1 MMKKKLLLTVVALF
15 TAYLC
20 TWAQSGTCGENL
32 TWKIENGVLTIS
44 GTGEMSNYYP
54 ENGDDRHGPW
64 NDYLEAFTSIVVE
77 EGVTAIGEYGF
88 AKCSNITSASLPSTL
103 TKIHW
108 CAFED
113 CKNLT
118 TLEIPSSVTHI
129 GAYAFDG
136 CEKLVEKENYIRYV
150 GNWAVGTTDNSLTT
164 YTLRENAIGLID
176 RLFYECTELNSIEL
190 PENLKYIMGSFA
202 GCSNLESITIPASV
216 KKLEHTAFLA
226 CYGLKSFRC
235 LSTTPPILGSTE
247 VFFTEGSKKLDA
259 ILYVPSANA
268 YSEWLPYFNI
278 IVGEDNTVLGI
289 CGENLTWKIENGVLT
304 ISGTG
309 EMYDYY
315 PENGDDRH
323 GPWNDYLEAFTSIV
337 VEEGVTA
344 IGQYGFAKCSNIT
357 SASLPSTLINID
369 WCAFEDCKNLTTL
382 EIPSSVTHIGAY
394 AFDGCDKLV
403 QVENNIHYVG
413 NWAVGVSDQSLST
426 YSFRNNTIGI
436 AGRFCCN
443 NNNIV
448 SFQFPEGIKYL
459 GTDVLWGCS
468 NLESVTLPSSIE
480 IVSDAAISGNPKL
493 VKATCLSRTF
503 RPEFPHSFNE
513 INLNAVLYVYEP
525 TKYTLWAESFGGG
538 IKALNDDEGQLYVNG
553 IYYTINEDGASVSVT
568 YGPDGEGTYSGN
580 VTVPAS
586 VSIGGKTYSV
596 TGIGENAFKGC
607 SSLTSVTLPEGLKT
621 IGHRGFDVCTSL
633 ESINFPSTLTSIGD
647 HAFALCAALKG
658 EIALPAGVTSLPIGA
673 FAYCESI
680 TSLTLPST
688 FKTIGIE
695 TFLNCKSLETV
706 NLPNGLT
713 GIGESAFSVCGKLV
727 SITLPQSLT
736 DLGGNVFSG
745 CSSLKSIAIPSGV
758 KVIGRDAFASC
769 TSLETVS
776 LSEGLTEIGVNAFL
790 DCKSLTSVTIPA
802 SVTKVGDQAFKMCEA
817 LLKVALPDALAT
829 IGNYVFAACLN
840 LKEVNIPS
848 SLKQLPEGMFHDC
861 CALEEVVIP
870 ASSTA
875 IGINTFHNCQSLKN
889 VALPAGLTKIGSCAF
904 EWSGLTSVDIPEAV
918 TQIDEKAFSGCSAL
932 ADVTV
937 SWKEPI
943 SINENVFAESMK
955 ETLHVPSGTQSAYQ
969 QATGWMDFENIVS
982 DDTEPEPEPETE
994 NAFAINDTKVMA
1006 GSVFTMP
1013 VELKNSCEVAAFQCD
1028 IYLPEGITLQKN
1040 NKGKYEIS
1048 LDENRKDDHTIT
1060 IAEQPD
1066 GAIRIVVASL
1076 SSSTFSGTEG
1086 TLFNM
1091 ELLVAED
1098 VSGEKSVAIK
1108 NIHISEADGKRH
1120 ELADADATVSIQTYT
1135 PADANNDGMIAI
1147 DDVVLTINAVLG
1159 NTSENF
1165 VFDAADMNGD
1175 GQILIDD
1182 VVKVINA
1189 VLGVNTSAASNAR
1202 RADINESF
1210 ILNHTESG
1218 LGMSVSNAAGY
1229 AALQYDLQLP
1239 EGAEV
1244 TDVRFTGK
1252 SNHKVTFREMD
1263 GNVVRV
1269 IVVSLTN
1276 EAFSGN
1282 ELLDVMIDSA
1292 QDAEISIEN
1301 ACVATRNG
1309 AVSKVQNASAKIG
1322 GNATAIDQL
1331 LDGMARADVYDLN
1344 GKLVKKNAATAAGL
1358 QKGVY
1363 IINGK
1368 KITIK

>member
-1 MMKKKLLLTVVALF
+1 MKKKLLLTVVALF
-15 TAYLC
+15 TVYLC
-20 TWAQSGTCGENL
+20 TWAQSGT
-32 TWKIENGVLTIS
+32 
-44 GTGEMSNYYP
+44 
-54 ENGDDRHGPW
+54 
-64 NDYLEAFTSIVVE
+64 
-77 EGVTAIGEYGF
+77 
-88 AKCSNITSASLPSTL
+88 
-103 TKIHW
+103 
-108 CAFED
+108 
-113 CKNLT
+113 
-118 TLEIPSSVTHI
+118 
-129 GAYAFDG
+129 
-136 CEKLVEKENYIRYV
+136 
-150 GNWAVGTTDNSLTT
+150 
-164 YTLRENAIGLID
+164 
-176 RLFYECTELNSIEL
+176 
-190 PENLKYIMGSFA
+190 
-202 GCSNLESITIPASV
+202 
-216 KKLEHTAFLA
+216 
-226 CYGLKSFRC
+226 
-235 LSTTPPILGSTE
+235 
-247 VFFTEGSKKLDA
+247 
-259 ILYVPSANA
+259 
-268 YSEWLPYFNI
+268 
-278 IVGEDNTVLGI
+278 

-344 IGQYGFAKCSNIT
+344 IGEYGFAKCSNVT
-357 SASLPSTLINID
+357 SASLPSTLTNIE

-394 AFDGCDKLV
+394 VFDGCEKLV
-403 QVENNIHYVG
+403 EKENNIRYVG
-413 NWAVGVSDQSLST
+413 NWAVGTTDDSFAT
-426 YSFRNNTIGI
+426 YILRENTIGLI
-436 AGRFCCN
+436 DRLFSECTELNSIDLPDNLKYIGCESFRRCSKMESLTIPASVIRIPLGLSEAHGLKHIVVDENNQVYDSRENCN
-443 NNNIV
+443 AIIETGTNTLIV
-448 SFQFPEGIKYL
+448 GCQSTVIPNSVTKIGIGAFQNWETLEKITIPLSIVEITQHAFE
-459 GTDVLWGCS
+459 GCS
-468 NLESVTLPSSIE
+468 NLINVISLSSTPPYLQGEAFTNIHP
-480 IVSDAAISGNPKL
+480 D
-493 VKATCLSRTF
+493 
-503 RPEFPHSFNE
+503 
-513 INLNAVLYVYEP
+513 AVLYVPDVKAYQESE
-525 TKYTLWAESFGGG
+525 WAQYFGGG
-538 IKALNDDEGQLYVNG
+538 IKALEEESAEPFVDG
-553 IYYTINEDGASVSVT
+553 IYYAFNGDGTSVSVT

-621 IGHRGFDVCTSL
+621 IGIRGFDVCTSL

-647 HAFALCAALKG
+647 YAFALCAALKG
-658 EIALPAGVTSLPIGA
+658 EIVLPAGVTSLPIGA

-695 TFLNCKSLETV
+695 TFLHCKSLETV

-713 GIGESAFSVCGKLV
+713 GIGESAFSVCGKLA

-790 DCKSLTSVTIPA
+790 DCKSLTSVTVPS
-802 SVTKVGDQAFKMCEA
+802 SVTKVGEQAFKMCVA
-817 LLKVALPDALAT
+817 LLKVTLPDALET
-829 IGNYVFAACLN
+829 IGSYVFGACIN
-840 LKEVNIPS
+840 LKEVNTPS

-889 VALPAGLTKIGSCAF
+889 VTIPAGVTKIGACAF
-904 EWSGLTSVDIPEAV
+904 EWSGLTSVDIPETV

-943 SINENVFAESMK
+943 SINENVFAESMR
-955 ETLHVPSGTQSAYQ
+955 ETLHVPSGAQSAYQ
-969 QATGWMDFENIVS
+969 QAVGWMDFENIVS
-982 DDTEPEPEPETE
+982 DDTEPEPEPETD

-1006 GSVFTMP
+1006 GSAFTMP

-1040 NKGKYEIS
+1040 NKGDYEIS

-1091 ELLVAED
+1091 ELLAAED
-1098 VSGEKSVAIK
+1098 ASGEKNIAIK
-1108 NIHISEADGKRH
+1108 NVYISEANGKRH
-1120 ELADADATVSIQTYT
+1120 DLADAEATVAIQTYT

-1189 VLGVNTSAASNAR
+1189 VLGVNTSAASNVR

-1344 GKLVKKNAATAAGL
+1344 GKLVKKNAATVAGL
-1358 QKGVY
+1358 QKGIY

>member
-1 MMKKKLLLTVVALF
+1 MAIFDKFATYIINLYQIFTMMKKKLLLTVVALF
-15 TAYLC
+15 TVYLC
-20 TWAQSGTCGENL
+20 TWAQSGT
-32 TWKIENGVLTIS
+32 
-44 GTGEMSNYYP
+44 
-54 ENGDDRHGPW
+54 
-64 NDYLEAFTSIVVE
+64 
-77 EGVTAIGEYGF
+77 
-88 AKCSNITSASLPSTL
+88 
-103 TKIHW
+103 
-108 CAFED
+108 
-113 CKNLT
+113 
-118 TLEIPSSVTHI
+118 
-129 GAYAFDG
+129 
-136 CEKLVEKENYIRYV
+136 
-150 GNWAVGTTDNSLTT
+150 
-164 YTLRENAIGLID
+164 
-176 RLFYECTELNSIEL
+176 
-190 PENLKYIMGSFA
+190 
-202 GCSNLESITIPASV
+202 
-216 KKLEHTAFLA
+216 
-226 CYGLKSFRC
+226 
-235 LSTTPPILGSTE
+235 
-247 VFFTEGSKKLDA
+247 
-259 ILYVPSANA
+259 
-268 YSEWLPYFNI
+268 
-278 IVGEDNTVLGI
+278 

-323 GPWNDYLEAFTSIV
+323 GPWNDYLEVFTSIV

-344 IGQYGFAKCSNIT
+344 IGEYGFAKCSNVT
-357 SASLPSTLINID
+357 SASLPSTLTNIE

-394 AFDGCDKLV
+394 AFDGCEKLV
-403 QVENNIHYVG
+403 EKENNIRYVG
-413 NWAVGVSDQSLST
+413 NWAVGTIDKSLAT
-426 YSFRNNTIGI
+426 YTLRENTTGLIDRLFFECTELNSI
-436 AGRFCCN
+436 DLPDN
-443 NNNIV
+443 L
-448 SFQFPEGIKYL
+448 KYL
-459 GTDVLWGCS
+459 GNESFRGCEKLENLTIPASVIKISVNFDFDAPHGLKHIVVDENNQVYDSRENCNAIIETGTNTLIVGCQSTVIPNSITKIGIGAFRNWETLEKITIPLSVVEITQHAFEGCS
-468 NLESVTLPSSIE
+468 NLINVISLSSTPPYLQ
-480 IVSDAAISGNPKL
+480 GNAFTNIHPD
-493 VKATCLSRTF
+493 
-503 RPEFPHSFNE
+503 
-513 INLNAVLYVYEP
+513 AVLYVPDVKAYQESE
-525 TKYTLWAESFGGG
+525 WAQYFGGG
-538 IKALNDDEGQLYVNG
+538 IKALEEESTEPFVNG
-553 IYYTINEDGASVSVT
+553 IYYAFNEDGTSVSVT

-621 IGHRGFDVCTSL
+621 IGIRGFDVCTSL

-647 HAFALCAALKG
+647 YAFALCAALKG
-658 EIALPAGVTSLPIGA
+658 EIALPAGVTSLPLGA
-673 FAYCESI
+673 FTGCESI
-680 TSLTLPST
+680 TSLTLSST

-695 TFLNCKSLETV
+695 TFLNCKSLEVV
-706 NLPNGLT
+706 NLPNGLA
-713 GIGESAFSVCGKLV
+713 GIGESAFCSCGKLV

-790 DCKSLTSVTIPA
+790 DCKSLTSVTVPS
-802 SVTKVGDQAFKMCEA
+802 SVTKVGEQAFKMCVA

-829 IGNYVFAACLN
+829 IGNYVFAACPN
-840 LKEVNIPS
+840 LKEVNTPS

-889 VALPAGLTKIGSCAF
+889 VTIPAGVTKIGACAF
-904 EWSGLTSVDIPEAV
+904 EWSGLTSVDIPETV

-1159 NTSENF
+1159 NASENF

>member
-1 MMKKKLLLTVVALF
+1 MKKKLLLTVVALF
-15 TAYLC
+15 TVYLC

-44 GTGEMSNYYP
+44 GTGEMSSYYL
-54 ENGDDRHGPW
+54 ENADDRHGPW

-88 AKCSNITSASLPSTL
+88 AKCSNVTSASLPSTL
-103 TKIHW
+103 TNIEW
-108 CAFED
+108 SAFRD

-136 CEKLVEKENYIRYV
+136 CEKMVEKENNIRYV
-150 GNWAVGTTDNSLTT
+150 GSWAVGTTDDSFAT
-164 YTLRENAIGLID
+164 YILHENTIGLID
-176 RLFYECTELNSIEL
+176 RLFSECTELNSIDL
-190 PENLKYIMGSFA
+190 PDNLKYIGCESFRR
-202 GCSNLESITIPASV
+202 CSKMESLTIPASV
-216 KKLEHTAFLA
+216 IRIPLGLSEAH
-226 CYGLKSFRC
+226 GLKHIVVDENNQVYDSRENC
-235 LSTTPPILGSTE
+235 N
-247 VFFTEGSKKLDA
+247 A
-259 ILYVPSANA
+259 IIETGTNTL
-268 YSEWLPYFNI
+268 
-278 IVGEDNTVLGI
+278 IVGCQSTVIPNSVTKIGI
-289 CGENLTWKIENGVLT
+289 GAFRNWETLEKIT
-304 ISGTG
+304 I
-309 EMYDYY
+309 
-315 PENGDDRH
+315 P
-323 GPWNDYLEAFTSIV
+323 LSIV
-337 VEEGVTA
+337 E
-344 IGQYGFAKCSNIT
+344 IT
-357 SASLPSTLINID
+357 QH
-369 WCAFEDCKNLTTL
+369 AFE
-382 EIPSSVTHIGAY
+382 
-394 AFDGCDKLV
+394 
-403 QVENNIHYVG
+403 
-413 NWAVGVSDQSLST
+413 
-426 YSFRNNTIGI
+426 
-436 AGRFCCN
+436 
-443 NNNIV
+443 
-448 SFQFPEGIKYL
+448 
-459 GTDVLWGCS
+459 GCS
-468 NLESVTLPSSIE
+468 NLINVISLSSTPPYLQGEAFTNIHP
-480 IVSDAAISGNPKL
+480 D
-493 VKATCLSRTF
+493 
-503 RPEFPHSFNE
+503 
-513 INLNAVLYVYEP
+513 AVLYVPDVKAYQESE
-525 TKYTLWAESFGGG
+525 WAQYFGGG
-538 IKALNDDEGQLYVNG
+538 IKALEEEAAEPFVDG
-553 IYYTINEDGASVSVT
+553 IYYAFNEDGASVSVT

-621 IGHRGFDVCTSL
+621 IGIRGFDVCTSL

-647 HAFALCAALKG
+647 YAFALCAALKG
-658 EIALPAGVTSLPIGA
+658 EIVLPTGVTSLPIGA

-695 TFLNCKSLETV
+695 TFLHCKSLETV

-713 GIGESAFSVCGKLV
+713 GIGESAFSGCVKLSSV
-727 SITLPQSLT
+727 EFPQNLVE
-736 DLGGNVFSG
+736 LGGNCFSGCTSLKSVSIPHGVKNIWTDTFAG
-745 CSSLKSIAIPSGV
+745 CSSL
-758 KVIGRDAFASC
+758 
-769 TSLETVS
+769 ETVTF
-776 LSEGLTEIGVNAFL
+776 SEGLELIGNNAFL
-790 DCKSLTSVTIPA
+790 CCSALKSASIPSTVKELGYNAFSQCTALMTITLSESLEKIGFNAFLQCHALKEIIIPENVTEMEDGIFNSCSSLESVT
-802 SVTKVGDQAFKMCEA
+802 
-817 LLKVALPDALAT
+817 LPDGLAKM
-829 IGNYVFAACLN
+829 GKYVFVACNN
-840 LKEVNIPS
+840 LKDINIPS
-848 SLKQLPEGMFHDC
+848 ALKELPEGTFHDC
-861 CALEEVVIP
+861 CALEDVVIP

-889 VALPAGLTKIGSCAF
+889 VTIPAGVTKIGASAF
-904 EWSGLTSVDIPEAV
+904 EWSGLTSVDIPETV

-943 SINENVFAESMK
+943 SINENVFAESMR
-955 ETLHVPSGTQSAYQ
+955 ETLHVPSGAQSAYQ
-969 QATGWMDFENIVS
+969 QATGWKDFENIVS
-982 DDTEPEPEPETE
+982 DDTEPEPEPETD

-1006 GSVFTMP
+1006 GSVFTVP

-1040 NKGKYEIS
+1040 SKGKYEIS

-1091 ELLVAED
+1091 ELLAAED
-1098 VSGEKSVAIK
+1098 ASGEKNIAIK
-1108 NIHISEADGKRH
+1108 NVYISEANGKRH
-1120 ELADADATVSIQTYT
+1120 DLADAEATVSIQIYT

-1189 VLGVNTSAASNAR
+1189 VLGVNTSAASNVR

-1358 QKGVY
+1358 QKGIY

>member
-1 MMKKKLLLTVVALF
+1 MRYRLLLSLLFFFNLCLGICADKATNSCNEILTAWNRFSISEPVDIDIQGVPYEGYWPDGKICMMKSDEKYICYWGEGSSFRTSSTSPLLENHKINWDNLVYGKNKGGVEGFYDGGAWIIGIHSLGNDKLVGFFHAESHWDEYPYEG
-15 TAYLC
+15 AY
-20 TWAQSGTCGENL
+20 
-32 TWKIENGVLTIS
+32 K
-44 GTGEMSNYYP
+44 
-54 ENGDDRHGPW
+54 
-64 NDYLEAFTSIVVE
+64 SI
-77 EGVTAIGEYGF
+77 GVTYSYDNG
-88 AKCSNITSASLPSTL
+88 ITWSEGKRIISTDYS
-103 TKIHW
+103 KPDSPGW
-108 CAFED
+108 CG
-113 CKNLT
+113 L
-118 TLEIPSSVTHI
+118 
-129 GAYAFDG
+129 GDG
-136 CEKLVEKENYIRYV
+136 CVV
-150 GNWAVGTTDNSLTT
+150 WNS
-164 YTLRENAIGLID
+164 E
-176 RLFYECTELNSIEL
+176 
-190 PENLKYIMGSFA
+190 
-202 GCSNLESITIPASV
+202 
-216 KKLEHTAFLA
+216 
-226 CYGLKSFRC
+226 LKSFICYYSASSGGDYRIC
-235 LSTTPPILGSTE
+235 MAASPDLEGKPGTWKKWDGTNFTNEGCNPYSQLGGKDVYIEGLYQVSGSNPSVMWNTFLNRWIMTYASWSGQIYLSSSLDGINWEEPILAFSENGKQTYPNLISTE
-247 VFFTEGSKKLDA
+247 GDCVGGQSLR
-259 ILYVPSANA
+259 LYYGHNQ
-268 YSEWLPYFNI
+268 
-278 IVGEDNTVLGI
+278 
-289 CGENLTWKIENGVLT
+289 
-304 ISGTG
+304 
-309 EMYDYY
+309 
-315 PENGDDRH
+315 GDDGRRKLA
-323 GPWNDYLEAFTSIV
+323 YREIIF
-337 VEEGVTA
+337 EEE
-344 IGQYGFAKCSNIT
+344 IS
-357 SASLPSTLINID
+357 SA
-369 WCAFEDCKNLTTL
+369 
-382 EIPSSVTHIGAY
+382 
-394 AFDGCDKLV
+394 
-403 QVENNIHYVG
+403 
-413 NWAVGVSDQSLST
+413 
-426 YSFRNNTIGI
+426 
-436 AGRFCCN
+436 
-443 NNNIV
+443 
-448 SFQFPEGIKYL
+448 
-459 GTDVLWGCS
+459 
-468 NLESVTLPSSIE
+468 
-480 IVSDAAISGNPKL
+480 
-493 VKATCLSRTF
+493 
-503 RPEFPHSFNE
+503 
-513 INLNAVLYVYEP
+513 
-525 TKYTLWAESFGGG
+525 
-538 IKALNDDEGQLYVNG
+538 
-553 IYYTINEDGASVSVT
+553 IYYYINEDGTSVSVT

-586 VSIGGKTYSV
+586 VSIGGKTYFV

-621 IGHRGFDVCTSL
+621 IGIRGFDVCTSL

-647 HAFALCAALKG
+647 YAFALCAALKG

-790 DCKSLTSVTIPA
+790 DCKSLTSVTVPA

-1048 LDENRKDDHTIT
+1048 LDENRKDDHSIT

-1159 NTSENF
+1159 NASENF

-1218 LGMSVSNAAGY
+1218 LGMSISNAAGY

-1244 TDVRFTGK
+1244 TGVRFTGK

-1263 GNVVRV
+1263 GNEVRV
-1269 IVVSLTN
+1269 TVVSLTN

-1301 ACVATRNG
+1301 AIVATCNG

-1344 GKLVKKNAATAAGL
+1344 GKLVKKNAATVAGL
-1358 QKGVY
+1358 QKGIY

-1368 KITIK
+1368 KIRVK

>member
-1 MMKKKLLLTVVALF
+1 MKKKLLLTVVALF
-15 TAYLC
+15 TVYLC

-44 GTGEMSNYYP
+44 GTGEMSSYYL

-64 NDYLEAFTSIVVE
+64 NDYLEAFTSIVGE

-88 AKCSNITSASLPSTL
+88 AKCSNVTSASLPSTL
-103 TKIHW
+103 TNIEW
-108 CAFED
+108 RAFSD

-136 CEKLVEKENYIRYV
+136 CEKLVEKENNIRYV
-150 GNWAVGTTDNSLTT
+150 GSWAVGTTDDSFAT
-164 YTLRENAIGLID
+164 YILRENTIGLID
-176 RLFYECTELNSIEL
+176 RLFSECTELNSIDL
-190 PENLKYIMGSFA
+190 PDNLKYIGCESFRR
-202 GCSNLESITIPASV
+202 CSKMESLTIPASV
-216 KKLEHTAFLA
+216 IRIPLGLSEAH
-226 CYGLKSFRC
+226 GLKHIVVDENNQVYDSRENC
-235 LSTTPPILGSTE
+235 N
-247 VFFTEGSKKLDA
+247 A
-259 ILYVPSANA
+259 IIETGTNTL
-268 YSEWLPYFNI
+268 
-278 IVGEDNTVLGI
+278 IVGCQSTVIPNSVTKIGI
-289 CGENLTWKIENGVLT
+289 GAFRNWETLEKIT
-304 ISGTG
+304 I
-309 EMYDYY
+309 
-315 PENGDDRH
+315 P
-323 GPWNDYLEAFTSIV
+323 LSIV
-337 VEEGVTA
+337 E
-344 IGQYGFAKCSNIT
+344 IT
-357 SASLPSTLINID
+357 QH
-369 WCAFEDCKNLTTL
+369 AFE
-382 EIPSSVTHIGAY
+382 
-394 AFDGCDKLV
+394 
-403 QVENNIHYVG
+403 
-413 NWAVGVSDQSLST
+413 
-426 YSFRNNTIGI
+426 
-436 AGRFCCN
+436 
-443 NNNIV
+443 
-448 SFQFPEGIKYL
+448 
-459 GTDVLWGCS
+459 GCS
-468 NLESVTLPSSIE
+468 NLINVISLSSTPPYLQGEAFTNIHP
-480 IVSDAAISGNPKL
+480 D
-493 VKATCLSRTF
+493 
-503 RPEFPHSFNE
+503 
-513 INLNAVLYVYEP
+513 AVLYVPDVKAYQESE
-525 TKYTLWAESFGGG
+525 WAQYFGGG
-538 IKALNDDEGQLYVNG
+538 IKALEEESAEPFVDG
-553 IYYTINEDGASVSVT
+553 IYYAFNGDGTSVSVT

-658 EIALPAGVTSLPIGA
+658 EIVLPAGVTSLPIGA

-695 TFLNCKSLETV
+695 TFLHCKSLETV

-713 GIGESAFSVCGKLV
+713 GIGGSAFSVCGKLV

-745 CSSLKSIAIPSGV
+745 CTSLKSITIPSGV
-758 KVIGRDAFASC
+758 KVIGQDTFAHC

-790 DCKSLTSVTIPA
+790 DCKSLTSVTVPS
-802 SVTKVGDQAFKMCEA
+802 SVTKVGEQAFKMCVA
-817 LLKVALPDALAT
+817 LLKVTLPDALET
-829 IGNYVFAACLN
+829 IGSYVFCACIN
-840 LKEVNIPS
+840 LKEVNTPS

-889 VALPAGLTKIGSCAF
+889 VTIPAGVTKIGACAF
-904 EWSGLTSVDIPEAV
+904 EWSGLTSVDIPETV

-943 SINENVFAESMK
+943 SINENVFAESMR
-955 ETLHVPSGTQSAYQ
+955 ETLHVPSGAQSAYQ
-969 QATGWMDFENIVS
+969 QATGWKDFEDIVS
-982 DDTEPEPEPETE
+982 DDTEPEPEPETG

-1006 GSVFTMP
+1006 GSAFTMP

-1040 NKGKYEIS
+1040 SKGKYEIS

-1091 ELLVAED
+1091 ELLAAED
-1098 VSGEKSVAIK
+1098 ASGEKNIAIK
-1108 NIHISEADGKRH
+1108 NVYISEANGKRH
-1120 ELADADATVSIQTYT
+1120 DLADAEATVAIQTYT

-1189 VLGVNTSAASNAR
+1189 VLGVNTSAASNVR

-1344 GKLVKKNAATAAGL
+1344 GKLVKKNAATAVGL
-1358 QKGVY
+1358 QKGIY

>member
-1 MMKKKLLLTVVALF
+1 M
-15 TAYLC
+15 
-20 TWAQSGTCGENL
+20 
-32 TWKIENGVLTIS
+32 
-44 GTGEMSNYYP
+44 
-54 ENGDDRHGPW
+54 
-64 NDYLEAFTSIVVE
+64 
-77 EGVTAIGEYGF
+77 
-88 AKCSNITSASLPSTL
+88 
-103 TKIHW
+103 
-108 CAFED
+108 
-113 CKNLT
+113 
-118 TLEIPSSVTHI
+118 
-129 GAYAFDG
+129 
-136 CEKLVEKENYIRYV
+136 VEKENNIRYV
-150 GNWAVGTTDNSLTT
+150 GSWAVGTTDDSFAT
-164 YTLRENAIGLID
+164 YILHENTIGLID
-176 RLFYECTELNSIEL
+176 RLFSECTELNSIDL
-190 PENLKYIMGSFA
+190 PDNLKYIGCESFRR
-202 GCSNLESITIPASV
+202 CSKMESLTIPASV
-216 KKLEHTAFLA
+216 IRIPLGLSEAH
-226 CYGLKSFRC
+226 GLKQIVVDENNQVYDSRDNC
-235 LSTTPPILGSTE
+235 N
-247 VFFTEGSKKLDA
+247 A
-259 ILYVPSANA
+259 IIETGTNTL
-268 YSEWLPYFNI
+268 
-278 IVGEDNTVLGI
+278 IVGCQSTVIPNSVTKIGI
-289 CGENLTWKIENGVLT
+289 GAFQNWETLEKIT
-304 ISGTG
+304 IPLS
-309 EMYDYY
+309 
-315 PENGDDRH
+315 
-323 GPWNDYLEAFTSIV
+323 V
-337 VEEGVTA
+337 VE
-344 IGQYGFAKCSNIT
+344 IT
-357 SASLPSTLINID
+357 QH
-369 WCAFEDCKNLTTL
+369 AFE
-382 EIPSSVTHIGAY
+382 
-394 AFDGCDKLV
+394 
-403 QVENNIHYVG
+403 
-413 NWAVGVSDQSLST
+413 
-426 YSFRNNTIGI
+426 
-436 AGRFCCN
+436 
-443 NNNIV
+443 
-448 SFQFPEGIKYL
+448 
-459 GTDVLWGCS
+459 GCS
-468 NLESVTLPSSIE
+468 NLINVISLSSTPPYLQGEAFTNIHP
-480 IVSDAAISGNPKL
+480 D
-493 VKATCLSRTF
+493 
-503 RPEFPHSFNE
+503 
-513 INLNAVLYVYEP
+513 AVLYVPDVEAYQESE
-525 TKYTLWAESFGGG
+525 WAQYFGGG
-538 IKALNDDEGQLYVNG
+538 IKALEDESAEPFVDG
-553 IYYTINEDGASVSVT
+553 IYYAFNEDGTSVSVT

-621 IGHRGFDVCTSL
+621 IGIRGFDVCTSL
-633 ESINFPSTLTSIGD
+633 ENINFPSTLTSIGD
-647 HAFALCAALKG
+647 YAFALCAALKG
-658 EIALPAGVTSLPIGA
+658 EIVLPAGVTSLPIGA

-695 TFLNCKSLETV
+695 TFLNCKSLEAV

-713 GIGESAFSVCGKLV
+713 GIGESAFSVCSKLV

-745 CSSLKSIAIPSGV
+745 CTSLKSIAIPSGV
-758 KVIGRDAFASC
+758 KVIGRDMFAHC

-790 DCKSLTSVTIPA
+790 ECKSLTSVTVPS
-802 SVTKVGDQAFKMCEA
+802 SVTKVGEQAFKMCEA

-861 CALEEVVIP
+861 CALEDVVIP

-889 VALPAGLTKIGSCAF
+889 VTIPAGVTKIGASAF
-904 EWSGLTSVDIPEAV
+904 EWSGLTSVDIPETV

-943 SINENVFAESMK
+943 SINENVFAESMR
-955 ETLHVPSGTQSAYQ
+955 ETLHVPSGAQSAYQ
-969 QATGWMDFENIVS
+969 QATGWKDFENIVS
-982 DDTEPEPEPETE
+982 DDTEPEPEPQTG
-994 NAFAINDTKVMA
+994 NAFVINDTKVMA

-1040 NKGKYEIS
+1040 SKGKYEIS

-1091 ELLVAED
+1091 ELLAAED
-1098 VSGEKSVAIK
+1098 ASGEKNIAIK
-1108 NIHISEADGKRH
+1108 NVYISEANGKRH
-1120 ELADADATVSIQTYT
+1120 DLADAEATVSIQTYT

-1244 TDVRFTGK
+1244 KDVRFTGK

-1276 EAFSGN
+1276 ETFSGN

-1344 GKLVKKNAATAAGL
+1344 GKLVKKNAATVAGL
-1358 QKGVY
+1358 QKGIY

>member
-1 MMKKKLLLTVVALF
+1 MAIFDKFATYIINLYQIFTMMKKKLLLTVVALF

-44 GTGEMSNYYP
+44 GTGEMSNYYKESSNLP
-54 ENGDDRHGPW
+54 GVGPW
-64 NDYLEAFTSIVVE
+64 VDYTHLCDFTSIVVE
-77 EGVTAIGEYGF
+77 EGVTAIGDCAF
-88 AKCSNITSASLPSTL
+88 HSLCNITS
-103 TKIHW
+103 I
-108 CAFED
+108 
-113 CKNLT
+113 
-118 TLEIPSSVTHI
+118 EIPSSVTRI
-129 GAYAFDG
+129 GDYAFSN
-136 CEKLVEKENYIRYV
+136 CS
-150 GNWAVGTTDNSLTT
+150 SLTFIEILSSVT
-164 YTLRENAIGLID
+164 RIGD
-176 RLFYECTELNSIEL
+176 HAFSY
-190 PENLKYIMGSFA
+190 
-202 GCSNLESITIPASV
+202 CS
-216 KKLEHTAFLA
+216 
-226 CYGLKSFRC
+226 GL
-235 LSTTPPILGSTE
+235 
-247 VFFTEGSKKLDA
+247 
-259 ILYVPSANA
+259 
-268 YSEWLPYFNI
+268 
-278 IVGEDNTVLGI
+278 
-289 CGENLTWKIENGVLT
+289 
-304 ISGTG
+304 
-309 EMYDYY
+309 
-315 PENGDDRH
+315 
-323 GPWNDYLEAFTSIV
+323 TSI
-337 VEEGVTA
+337 
-344 IGQYGFAKCSNIT
+344 K
-357 SASLPSTLINID
+357 
-369 WCAFEDCKNLTTL
+369 
-382 EIPSSVTHIGAY
+382 IPSSVTNIGDKAFLCCKGLSSIVVASGNTVYDSRDNCNAIIHTSTNTLHSGCKTTVIPSSVTSIGDYAFYACNDLTSMEIPSGVTSISNWAFCACNDLTSIKMSESVVEIAEYAFRECTSLISVAISNINPPSIDKY
-394 AFDGCDKLV
+394 AFD
-403 QVENNIHYVG
+403 NIHKDCVLQ
-413 NWAVGVSDQSLST
+413 VP
-426 YSFRNNTIGI
+426 
-436 AGRFCCN
+436 AG
-443 NNNIV
+443 
-448 SFQFPEGIKYL
+448 
-459 GTDVLWGCS
+459 
-468 NLESVTLPSSIE
+468 SIE
-480 IVSDAAISGNPKL
+480 AYQEAG
-493 VKATCLSRTF
+493 
-503 RPEFPHSFNE
+503 
-513 INLNAVLYVYEP
+513 
-525 TKYTLWAESFGGG
+525 WAQYFGGG
-538 IKALNDDEGQLYVNG
+538 IEALEEESAEPYVDG
-553 IYYTINEDGASVSVT
+553 IYYAFNEDGASVSVT

-607 SSLTSVTLPEGLKT
+607 SSLTSITLPEGLKT

-647 HAFALCAALKG
+647 YAFALCAALKG
-658 EIALPAGVTSLPIGA
+658 EIVLSAGVTSLPIGA

-802 SVTKVGDQAFKMCEA
+802 SVTKVGEQAFKMCEA
-817 LLKVALPDALAT
+817 LLKVDLPDALAT
-829 IGNYVFAACLN
+829 IGNYVFAACPN

-889 VALPAGLTKIGSCAF
+889 VELPAGLTKIGSCAF

-1135 PADANNDGMIAI
+1135 PADTNNDGMIAI

-1159 NTSENF
+1159 NASENF

-1175 GQILIDD
+1175 GQILVDD
-1182 VVKVINA
+1182 VVKVINT

-1202 RADINESF
+1202 RADISEVF
-1210 ILNHTESG
+1210 TLNRTESG
-1218 LGMSVSNAAGY
+1218 FGLSISNAAGY
-1229 AALQYDLQLP
+1229 TAMQYDLQLP

-1244 TDVRFTGK
+1244 ADIRFVGG
-1252 SNHKVTFREMD
+1252 SNHKVTFRKINEKT
-1263 GNVVRV
+1263 VRV
-1269 IVVSLTN
+1269 IVASLTN
-1276 EAFSGN
+1276 EVFSGN
-1282 ELLDVMIDSA
+1282 ELLNVMIGTE
-1292 QDAEISIEN
+1292 QDAEINIAN
-1301 ACVATRNG
+1301 AIAAARNG
-1309 AVSKVQNASAKIG
+1309 AVSKVQNATAKID

-1331 LDGMARADVYDLN
+1331 FDGMARVDVYDLN
-1344 GKLVKKNAATAAGL
+1344 GRLVKKNAATAASL
-1358 QKGVY
+1358 QKGIY

-1368 KITIK
+1368 KITVK

>member
-1 MMKKKLLLTVVALF
+1 MKSIELQTFLFCDALETVD
-15 TAYLC
+15 
-20 TWAQSGTCGENL
+20 
-32 TWKIENGVLTIS
+32 IS
-44 GTGEMSNYYP
+44 
-54 ENGDDRHGPW
+54 
-64 NDYLEAFTSIVVE
+64 
-77 EGVTAIGEYGF
+77 EGVTSIGQEAF
-88 AKCSNITSASLPSTL
+88 ASCDALRQIT
-103 TKIHW
+103 
-108 CAFED
+108 
-113 CKNLT
+113 
-118 TLEIPSSVTHI
+118 IPSSVTEC
-129 GAYAFDG
+129 GPLAFA
-136 CEKLVEKENYIRYV
+136 C
-150 GNWAVGTTDNSLTT
+150 
-164 YTLRENAIGLID
+164 
-176 RLFYECTELNSIEL
+176 
-190 PENLKYIMGSFA
+190 ENLKEVTILNPIPPTIDLSSFK
-202 GCSNLESITIPASV
+202 CVNEDCEL
-216 KKLEHTAFLA
+216 
-226 CYGLKSFRC
+226 
-235 LSTTPPILGSTE
+235 
-247 VFFTEGSKKLDA
+247 
-259 ILYVPSANA
+259 
-268 YSEWLPYFNI
+268 
-278 IVGEDNTVLGI
+278 IV
-289 CGENLTWKIENGVLT
+289 
-304 ISGTG
+304 
-309 EMYDYY
+309 
-315 PENGDDRH
+315 PENSV
-323 GPWNDYLEAFTSIV
+323 EAYV
-337 VEEGVTA
+337 DWA
-344 IGQYGFAKCSNIT
+344 QY
-357 SASLPSTLINID
+357 
-369 WCAFEDCKNLTTL
+369 
-382 EIPSSVTHIGAY
+382 
-394 AFDGCDKLV
+394 
-403 QVENNIHYVG
+403 
-413 NWAVGVSDQSLST
+413 
-426 YSFRNNTIGI
+426 
-436 AGRFCCN
+436 
-443 NNNIV
+443 
-448 SFQFPEGIKYL
+448 
-459 GTDVLWGCS
+459 
-468 NLESVTLPSSIE
+468 
-480 IVSDAAISGNPKL
+480 
-493 VKATCLSRTF
+493 
-503 RPEFPHSFNE
+503 
-513 INLNAVLYVYEP
+513 
-525 TKYTLWAESFGGG
+525 FGGG
-538 IKALNDDEGQLYVNG
+538 IKALEEESAEPFVDG
-553 IYYTINEDGASVSVT
+553 IYYAFNGDGTSVSVT

-621 IGHRGFDVCTSL
+621 IGIRGFDVCTSL

-647 HAFALCAALKG
+647 YAFALCAALKG
-658 EIALPAGVTSLPIGA
+658 EIALPAGVTSLPLGA
-673 FAYCESI
+673 FTGCESI

-695 TFLNCKSLETV
+695 TFLHCKSLETV

-713 GIGESAFSVCGKLV
+713 GIGESAFCSCDKLA

-736 DLGGNVFSG
+736 GLGGNVFSG

-769 TSLETVS
+769 TSLETVN

-790 DCKSLTSVTIPA
+790 DCKSLTSVTVPS
-802 SVTKVGDQAFKMCEA
+802 SVTKVGEQAFKMCVA
-817 LLKVALPDALAT
+817 LLKVTLPDALET
-829 IGNYVFAACLN
+829 IGSYVFGACIN
-840 LKEVNIPS
+840 LKEVNTPS

-889 VALPAGLTKIGSCAF
+889 VTIPAGVTRIGACAF
-904 EWSGLTSVDIPEAV
+904 EWSGLTSVDIPETV

-943 SINENVFAESMK
+943 SINENVFAESMR
-955 ETLHVPSGTQSAYQ
+955 ETLHVPSGAQSAYQ
-969 QATGWMDFENIVS
+969 QATGWKDFENIVS
-982 DDTEPEPEPETE
+982 DDTEPEPETG
-994 NAFAINDTKVMA
+994 NAFAINDTKVMV
-1006 GSVFTMP
+1006 GSAFTMP

-1091 ELLVAED
+1091 ELLAAED
-1098 VSGEKSVAIK
+1098 ASGEKNIAIK
-1108 NIHISEADGKRH
+1108 NVYISEANGKRH
-1120 ELADADATVSIQTYT
+1120 DLADAEATITIQTYT

-1189 VLGVNTSAASNAR
+1189 VLGVNTSAASSAR

-1229 AALQYDLQLP
+1229 AALQYDLHLP

-1344 GKLVKKNAATAAGL
+1344 GKLVKKNAATVAGL
-1358 QKGVY
+1358 QKGIY